1 MIIYI
6 YIYIYSRLR
15 RLSRLIVRR
24 LRAFV
29 VRGFVRRLSSVS
41 IGQKTLSVY

>member
-1 MIIYI
+1 
-6 YIYIYSRLR
+6 
-15 RLSRLIVRR
+15 VRR

-41 IGQKTLSVY
+41 SVSSLDKVYKGWRLYIYIYIYNVYVCI